1 MNHEFCYGVNV
12 ATTAAAYCRF
22 VCTLGAGFI
31 FIFLNFLYLV
41 LNFTSTSS
49 GIKGIKAYTFSCML
63 KEMVYKAS
71 DFYEF
76 LKVLYPIYEYD

>member
-1 MNHEFCYGVNV
+1 MRPLLVLHGVLPMNHEFCYGVNV

-63 KEMVYKAS
+63 KANG
-71 DFYEF
+71 
-76 LKVLYPIYEYD
+76 L